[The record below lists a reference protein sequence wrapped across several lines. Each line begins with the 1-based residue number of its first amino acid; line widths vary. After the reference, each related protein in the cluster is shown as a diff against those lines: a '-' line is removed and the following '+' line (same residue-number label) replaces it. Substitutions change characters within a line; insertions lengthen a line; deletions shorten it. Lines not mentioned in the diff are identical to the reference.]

1 MKFTASQIAAATGG
15 TVEGDSNV
23 CVSTFAKIEE
33 AGNGALTFLAN
44 PKYTHYIYTTG
55 ASIVLVRRDFVPEH
69 PVKATLVRVDDPY
82 ATLSQLLQMVDA
94 VLNQHP
100 AGVEQPSFV
109 AGDVEL
115 PEGVYVGAFAYIAPG
130 VHLGRNVKIYPQAYV
145 GRGVSIGDDT
155 VIYPGVKIY
164 PRCTV
169 GARCVL
175 HSGAVIGAD
184 GFGFAP
190 MPDGSYSKI
199 PQIGIVEIADDVE
212 IGANTTVDRATM
224 GATRVGRGTKLDNLI
239 QVAHNVEIGSNT
251 VMASQSGIAGSTKLG
266 SNCMVGGQVGLA
278 GHIHVGDRVQIG
290 AQSGIHTNIADDA
303 RIMGTPAVAFGEYA
317 RQTACTKRLP
327 DMASRLNALERA
339 FKKLNEQ

>member
-23 CVSTFAKIEE
+23 CVSTFAKIEDAAE
-33 AGNGALTFLAN
+33 GALTFLAN

-55 ASIVLVRRDFVPEH
+55 ASIVLVRRDFVAEQ
-69 PVKATLVRVDDPY
+69 PVAATLIRVDDPY

-94 VLNQHP
+94 VLNVHP
-100 AGVEQPSFV
+100 TGVEEPSYV
-109 AGDVEL
+109 APGVEL
-115 PEGVYVGAFAYIAPG
+115 PEGVYVGAFAYVGAG
-130 VHLGRNVKIYPQAYV
+130 TSLGRNVKIYPQAYV
-145 GRGVSIGDDT
+145 GPGVSIGDDT
-155 VIYPGVKIY
+155 VVYPGVKIY
-164 PRCTV
+164 ARCRI

-190 MPDGSYSKI
+190 MPNGSYSKI

-224 GATRVGRGTKLDNLI
+224 GSTCVGRGTKLDNLI
-239 QVAHNVEIGSNT
+239 QVAHNVVIGSNT

-290 AQSGIHTNIADDA
+290 AQSGIHADVADDA
-303 RIMGTPAVAFGEYA
+303 RIMGTPAVPFGHYA
-317 RQTACTKRLP
+317 RQMASLKRLP
-327 DMASRLNALERA
+327 DMAAKLNALERA
-339 FKKLNEQ
+339 FSKLNEQ